1 MKHLSRFMLTAILSL
16 CVSANASAG
25 QDEKNGKAYLTQA
38 ELPNMVYFLPPPPEF
53 ESGIF
58 VADQVRY
65 LWGKK
70 MRQNQE
76 RADMAI
82 RDAVYG
88 MNTIIQEFQGIFGLD
103 ITKEDTPE
111 IYTIIQDVACNCD
124 SIGDPAKQKYMR
136 WRPFMYYDEP
146 TLVPEQEESHRTN
159 GSYPSGHTCLGWIM
173 GLLLSDINP
182 AAADALIMRGY
193 EFGQSRVIAGY
204 HWQSDV
210 DAGRLGASVLYVKI
224 KSHPRFVEQLE
235 RAKAEFA
242 AKTQGTGVKS
252 VTRAQQEAPSRTY
265 KLDGTP
271 ATESSRGILIQNHQ
285 KYLRK

>member
-1 MKHLSRFMLTAILSL
+1 
-16 CVSANASAG
+16 
-25 QDEKNGKAYLTQA
+25 
-38 ELPNMVYFLPPPPEF
+38 
-53 ESGIF
+53 
-58 VADQVRY
+58 
-65 LWGKK
+65 
-70 MRQNQE
+70 
-76 RADMAI
+76 
-82 RDAVYG
+82 
-88 MNTIIQEFQGIFGLD
+88 
-103 ITKEDTPE
+103 
-111 IYTIIQDVACNCD
+111 
-124 SIGDPAKQKYMR
+124 
-136 WRPFMYYDEP
+136 
-146 TLVPEQEESHRTN
+146 
-159 GSYPSGHTCLGWIM
+159 M

-182 AAADALIMRGY
+182 AAADALIMRGF

-265 KLDGTP
+265 KLAGTP
-271 ATESSRGILIQNHQ
+271 ATESSRGILIQNNQ

>member
-1 MKHLSRFMLTAILSL
+1 MKHLSRCLLTAILALSM
-16 CVSANASAG
+16 SANVFAD
-25 QDEKNGKAYLTQA
+25 QDEKNGKAYLTKA

-53 ESGIF
+53 ESDIF

-70 MRQNQE
+70 MRQDQE
-76 RADMAI
+76 RAEMAI

-111 IYTIIQDVACNCD
+111 IYTIIQDVASNCD
-124 SIGDPAKQKYMR
+124 SIVSPAKQKYMR

-146 TLVPEQEESHRTN
+146 TIVPEQEESHRTN
-159 GSYPSGHTCLGWIM
+159 GSYPSGHTCLGWVM

-182 AAADALIMRGY
+182 AAAEALLMRGFEY
-193 EFGQSRVIAGY
+193 GQSRVIAGY

-210 DAGRLGASVLYVKI
+210 DAGRLAASVLYVKI
-224 KSHPRFVEQLE
+224 KNHPRFIEQLAK
-235 RAKAEFA
+235 AKAEFA
-242 AKTQGTGVKS
+242 EKTQGTGVKS

-285 KYLRK
+285 KYLKK